1 VICVTSF
8 SRAGHRPLGCGR
20 TRLRCLLILIVA
32 LATLSLVEGA
42 RAAGGASGGA
52 GVPPGRGTSAAT
64 PSLTRVS
71 VSGHNPLSGRGMW
84 MWYVSASDG
93 GNLASIVATARSY
106 GIGTLMIKSGDGTS
120 AWSQFNS
127 TLVSELHAA
136 GLKACAWQY
145 VYGAHPITEAY
156 VGAAA
161 VRAGADCLMIDAESE
176 YQGRY
181 VQAQEYMQRLRQLI
195 GSRFPVALAGF
206 PYIDYHPAFPYSVFL
221 GPGGAQYNTP
231 QMYWVDIGTSVDDV
245 YAHTYDFN
253 ALYERPIEPLGE
265 VAGDPGPGQVLR
277 FRQLSRTYGATGVSW
292 WDWQESS
299 ARDWWAINHPI
310 GNLTGITTAVSPPVL
325 TPQGQGGI
333 WAGDL
338 VVWAQEHLAAA
349 GEALQI
355 DGSFGTET
363 QAAIQQFQTAHGL
376 PVTGLVDAPTWQAL
390 LAYKPVNVTWVKQN
404 GQTVAVTARATRL
417 RSGVRLHLD
426 VPWSARLPAR
436 GYEIPRD
443 LGAGRRPPG

>member
-1 VICVTSF
+1 
-8 SRAGHRPLGCGR
+8 
-20 TRLRCLLILIVA
+20 
-32 LATLSLVEGA
+32 
-42 RAAGGASGGA
+42 
-52 GVPPGRGTSAAT
+52 
-64 PSLTRVS
+64 
-71 VSGHNPLSGRGMW
+71 MW
-84 MWYVSASDG
+84 LWYLSASDG
-93 GNLASIVATARSY
+93 GNLSSIIATARTY

-176 YQGRY
+176 YEGRY
-181 VQAQEYMQRLRQLI
+181 VQAQEYIQRLRQLI

-206 PYIDYHPAFPYSVFL
+206 PYIDYHPAFPYSVLL
-221 GPGGAQYNTP
+221 GPAGAQYNTP
-231 QMYWVDIGTSVDDV
+231 QMYWVDIGTSVDGV

-265 VAGDPGPGQVLR
+265 VSGNPGPGQVFR

-292 WDWQESS
+292 WDWQASS
-299 ARDWWAINHPI
+299 TRDWWAINHPI
-310 GNLTGITTAVSPPVL
+310 GNLAGVTTAVTPPVL
-325 TPQGQGGI
+325 TPKGQGGI

-338 VVWAQEHLAAA
+338 VVWAQEHLAGA
-349 GEALQI
+349 GDAVQI

-363 QAAIQQFQTAHGL
+363 QAAVQQFQTAHGL
-376 PVTGLVDAPTWQAL
+376 PVTGLVDSPTWQAL
-390 LAYKPVNVTWVKQN
+390 LAYKPANVTWVKQH
-404 GQTVAVTARATRL
+404 GQTVAVTARAGLRL
-417 RSGVRLHLD
+417 R

-443 LGAGRRPPG
+443 LGAGRQPAGQFGRG